1 MDDALA
7 FLPATEQLR
16 LLESGK
22 VTAADLLEYFL
33 DRVDRFNSTYNLV
46 VAFDRDRARAEAA
59 EVDRR
64 RAAGDTLGPLA
75 GLPITIKDSFE
86 VTGMPTTCGLV
97 ALRDHV
103 PEQDAGAVA
112 LLRDAGAIIFG
123 KTNLPAGAS
132 DWQSFNPVYG
142 ISRNPW
148 DPERTV
154 GGSSGGAAAAVAAGF
169 TSFELGSDIG
179 GSIRIPAHF
188 NGVFGHKPTYGLV
201 SVSGHIPPPPGMLYR
216 PELGVAGP
224 LARSAGDL
232 ELLMSV
238 LAAPKGPSPRTLS
251 APRHERLEDFRVG
264 VWMGEGA
271 YRVDGAYRSALESF
285 IADLRT
291 AGARIEEVTLPVDP
305 RDSYETYLQVL
316 FAIVGAP
323 APQEADAFEALAD
336 RDETG
341 IAARLARYMRTT
353 LGEWFALAEKR
364 ERLFRDWAKFFTEYD
379 LLLCPAVPVLAFPHM
394 AEGSG
399 VHSDQLFRRITID
412 GEPAPYLDF
421 TWQGLALVANLPA
434 TVMPTGRLAVPSE
447 APGNAGLPAGIQ
459 IIGPW
464 MEDLTIL
471 RFAGLAER
479 AAGGF
484 LAPPAL
490 NRLTSSG

>member
-1 MDDALA
+1 ML
-7 FLPATEQLR
+7 Q
-16 LLESGK
+16 SGGI
-22 VTAADLLEYFL
+22 TAADLLELFL
-33 DRVDRFNSTYNLV
+33 ARVDRFNPTYNLV
-46 VAFDRDRARAEAA
+46 VAFDRDRAREAA
-59 EVDRR
+59 AQVDRR
-64 RAAGDTLGPLA
+64 RAAGQTLGPLA

-86 VTGMPTTCGLV
+86 VTGMPTTCGLE
-97 ALRDHV
+97 ALRDHR
-103 PEQDAGAVA
+103 PDRDADAVA

-142 ISRNPW
+142 ISRNPF
-148 DPERTV
+148 DPDRTV

-188 NGVFGHKPTYGLV
+188 CGVFGHKPTYGLI
-201 SVSGHIPPPPGMLYR
+201 SVRGQIPPPPGMLYK

-232 ELLMSV
+232 ALLMPL
-238 LAAPKGPSPRTLS
+238 LAQSPRRPAAGM
-251 APRHERLEDFRVG
+251 APSRHDRLEDFRVG
-264 VWMGEGA
+264 VWMGDGA
-271 YRVDGAYRSALESF
+271 YRVDGAYRAALESF
-285 IADLRT
+285 IEDLRT
-291 AGARIEEVTLPVDP
+291 AGARIEEVSLPVDP
-305 RDSYETYLQVL
+305 HDSYETYLQVL

-323 APQEADAFEALAD
+323 APHEADAFERLAGQ
-336 RDETG
+336 DETG
-341 IAARLARYMRTT
+341 IAAKLARYMRTS

-364 ERLFRDWAKFFTEYD
+364 ERLFRDWARFFTEFD

-399 VHSDQLFRRITID
+399 VHSDQLFRRIMID

-434 TVMPTGRLAVPSE
+434 TVMPTGRLVT
-447 APGNAGLPAGIQ
+447 GLPAGIQ

-464 MEDLTIL
+464 MEDFTNI
-471 RFAGLAER
+471 RFAELAER

-484 LAPPAL
+484 LPPPAL
-490 NRLTSSG
+490 A